1 MADKEK
7 THIEPVEDGGFIR
20 LPEEV
25 LSALDLSPGKEVKI
39 RLAGKRVTLERHI
52 ADPFAEYQN
61 RPEAPSMDDLI
72 QADAEKKNAVAKEF
86 EERLKEKPE
95 YLPEDHPD
103 FWR

>member
-52 ADPFAEYQN
+52 ADPFAEYKN

-103 FWR
+103 CWR